1 VDAGG
6 VTHRLRQRAEA
17 MVERVSLEAAR
28 AIGQVDA
35 DRVRR
40 AVAAALAARDPLLE
54 DDHDPRLLHPAR
66 TVLILLSDAACRD
79 PEVLAAGAFTE
90 SIDVALRAELS
101 LLEDAAGPGAR
112 RVAEAVPGAGSGS
125 GLGSGS
131 GSGSGF
137 WGGEGSGS
145 GSGAG
150 LGTEVLMEL
159 LVTAPAEAALVAVA
173 ERLDHARHLHLRPD
187 LPWREVHATVETV
200 YAPVAAR
207 LSPVLGRRL
216 DRWAEAFR
224 SRRLLK

>member
-79 PEVLAAGAFTE
+79 PEVLAAGAFAE

-125 GLGSGS
+125 GSGS
-131 GSGSGF
+131 GSGL
-137 WGGEGSGS
+137 
-145 GSGAG
+145 G

-187 LPWREVHATVETV
+187 LPWREVHGTVDTV